1 MNNSNPTRFRIRR
14 LVFVIA
20 LLYGI
25 SIGLLLVPRVAG
37 IAVPAALRATRNSAY
52 SMSQKSTPRGM
63 ASCCFFAKGRTIVAR
78 LWNDFQ

>member
-1 MNNSNPTRFRIRR
+1 MNSGNTTRFRLRR

-25 SIGLLLVPRVAG
+25 SIGLLLVPRVVG
-37 IAVPAALRATRNSAY
+37 IAVPEALRATRNSAY
-52 SMSQKSTPRGM
+52 ATSQKSTSRCLE
-63 ASCCFFAKGRTIVAR
+63 SCCFFAKGRAIVAR